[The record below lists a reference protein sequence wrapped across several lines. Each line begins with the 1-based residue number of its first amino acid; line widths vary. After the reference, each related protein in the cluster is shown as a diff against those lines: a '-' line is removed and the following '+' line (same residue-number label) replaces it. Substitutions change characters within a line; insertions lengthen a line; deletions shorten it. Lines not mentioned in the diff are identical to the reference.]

1 MGMAELNFQP
11 ESESKS
17 KIIASSGP
25 FQIEL
30 MEHIGVNDFSSL
42 IRISESLAEEYGP
55 AAVLTANTILKY
67 FNREGSLPF
76 IARFRG
82 EIIGYIIGVPLEILG
97 REPWARLDIN
107 FGKDNTLYTYAF
119 VIQSQ
124 YKGNGYAKMLKR
136 VYLNWAKK
144 QESISFITG
153 HVKEGVSS
161 KFTGNIRIIDRIE
174 NWQGTGKIFEY
185 YRRDLDP
192 ERIYA
197 PKTDPPLSTRV

>member
-55 AAVLTANTILKY
+55 AAVLTANTIQKY

-76 IARFRG
+76 I
-82 EIIGYIIGVPLEILG
+82 VPLEILS

-107 FGKDNTLYTYAF
+107 FRKDNTLYTYAF
-119 VIQSQ
+119 VVQSQ

-144 QESISFITG
+144 QESILFITG